1 MNEPPGA
8 RNRVLTATGA
18 VGRSVQAGDPRNTGG
33 QPVCRAT
40 SEFWSYDSAG
50 EYAGWPRV
58 RRLAPSPPAGP
69 ESAGWPRVRRLAPS
83 PPAGPESAG
92 WPRVRRPPRLAI
104 RGDRARPGDHRR
116 VSPPVAV
123 VPRRRSRV
131 RLGAGSKGVRAA
143 ARAWPSRL
151 AIRGDRARPGDHRR
165 VSPPVAVVPRR
176 RSRVRLG
183 AGSKGVRAAARAR
196 PSRLAIRGDRARP
209 GDHRRVSPLPASRR
223 GDDHRTPGPTI
234 EQPGPR
240 QASAVRRQA
249 PGRRSP
255 DRPDPP
261 RPPAREPGR

>member
-50 EYAGWPRV
+50 EY
-58 RRLAPSPPAGP
+58 
-69 ESAGWPRVRRLAPS
+69 AGWPRVRRLAPS

-183 AGSKGVRAAARAR
+183 AGSKGVRAATRAW
-196 PSRLAIRGDRARP
+196 PSRLAIRGD
-209 GDHRRVSPLPASRR
+209 
-223 GDDHRTPGPTI
+223 
-234 EQPGPR
+234 
-240 QASAVRRQA
+240 
-249 PGRRSP
+249 
-255 DRPDPP
+255 
-261 RPPAREPGR
+261 

>member
-69 ESAGWPRVRRLAPS
+69 ESAGWPRVRR
-83 PPAGPESAG
+83 PP
-92 WPRVRRPPRLAI
+92 
-104 RGDRARPGDHRR
+104 
-116 VSPPVAV
+116 
-123 VPRRRSRV
+123 
-131 RLGAGSKGVRAA
+131 
-143 ARAWPSRL
+143 RL

-240 QASAVRRQA
+240 QGIGGTAAGSRTPVTRPARPSPTA
-249 PGRRSP
+249 PTFPATR
-255 DRPDPP
+255 PP
-261 RPPAREPGR
+261 RQPAREPGR

>member
-50 EYAGWPRV
+50 EY
-58 RRLAPSPPAGP
+58 
-69 ESAGWPRVRRLAPS
+69 AGWPRVRRLAPS

-240 QASAVRRQA
+240 QGIGGTAAGSRTPVTRPARPSPTA
-249 PGRRSP
+249 PTFPATR
-255 DRPDPP
+255 PP
-261 RPPAREPGR
+261 RQPAREP